1 MAAARP
7 AARPQAERPAGA
19 RLTGRASTWGWGP
32 GIQACGRG
40 WHVGTQACVGVVW
53 AAMNGP
59 IVEPLRPQMA
69 FAFGVASIE
78 SMRVHAIRAAR
89 PPREFHCRE
98 SERLALARTRL
109 AGRTSGP
116 RLTLR
121 CSVDDVL
128 RVAHGM

>member
-1 MAAARP
+1 VRGRSTATGGAAGQGAPHRAREYVGLGP
-7 AARPQAERPAGA
+7 RHPGM
-19 RLTGRASTWGWGP
+19 RAWV
-32 GIQACGRG
+32 ACR
-40 WHVGTQACVGVVW
+40 HPGTQACVGVVW

-59 IVEPLRPQMA
+59 IDEPLRPQMA

-78 SMRVHAIRAAR
+78 CMRVHAIRAAR

-98 SERLALARTRL
+98 SERLEGS